1 MSDFLK
7 ITTPVVQK
15 NTAVQPNKP
24 ITTEN
29 QHLDINEA
37 LQIVKTNQGEGMD
50 GNKSTLQGDGKAPSV
65 LINLLKNPSVTVNF
79 LKNIMLLQEIIK
91 LIPVKNT
98 ALTEELQQLFDSLM
112 ISPKD
117 IVTEM
122 MSQEKSSTVFKGEL
136 FDFLRDISSTANE
149 DTTSAITTF
158 LKSINSFVFKQD
170 TLDSVANNLFFLS
183 KYLSPTTELAGKI
196 SVLSGQFKNS
206 TGEDFIALKNQA
218 LALLNEVN
226 ESIFMTPKLEK
237 IISITIYNLSRFNP
251 SEEFLSDA
259 FSNLYTALD
268 GQDNK
273 QTLLNLF
280 HNYLEKPL
288 HDTNQSKVMQTIS
301 KIISA
306 EDSSSEITLLNGEK
320 INNIIHSLLSSPCNF
335 TPLLH
340 YIIPVFS
347 DAGNSFAEFWID
359 PDCEDEKKKGD
370 VKEAIHILIVFDID
384 GIGQFET
391 EIYSRDKKLSIN
403 LLCPKGYD
411 SAFSKTIDSV
421 SPIIS
426 QKGFALE
433 NVKVGVLEKPRSLM
447 DVFKTLPYKRTGI
460 DVKV

>member
-1 MSDFLK
+1 M
-7 ITTPVVQK
+7 VQK
-15 NTAVQPNKP
+15 NTAIQPNKP

-29 QHLDINEA
+29 LHLDINEA
-37 LQIVKTNQGEGMD
+37 LQIVKANQGEGMD
-50 GNKSTLQGDGKAPSV
+50 PHNNSLQGEGKAPSV

-98 ALTEELQQLFDSLM
+98 SLTEELQQLFNSLM

-122 MSQEKSSTVFKGEL
+122 LSQEKSSTVFKGEL
-136 FDFLRDISSTANE
+136 FDFLRNMSSSANNE
-149 DTTSAITTF
+149 AAGAITTF
-158 LKSINSFVFKQD
+158 LKAINSFIFKQD

-183 KYLSPTTELAGKI
+183 NTLSSTSELSQSLAA
-196 SVLSGQFKNS
+196 LSQQFKS
-206 TGEDFIALKNQA
+206 SSGENFVELKNQT
-218 LALLNEVN
+218 LSLLKDIGT
-226 ESIFMTPKLEK
+226 SIFMTPKLEK
-237 IISITIYNLSRFNP
+237 IISITIYNLSRYNP

-273 QTLLNLF
+273 QLLLKLF
-280 HNYLEKPL
+280 HNYLEKPQNNL
-288 HDTNQSKVMQTIS
+288 NQSKVMETIS
-301 KIISA
+301 KIISKETA
-306 EDSSSEITLLNGEK
+306 SSEITLLNGEK

-340 YIIPVFS
+340 YIIPVAS
-347 DAGNSFAEFWID
+347 EAGNSFAEFWID
-359 PDCEDEKKKGD
+359 PDAEEEKKNGEI
-370 VKEAIHILIVFDID
+370 KEAIHILIVFDID

-391 EIYSRDKKLSIN
+391 EIFSRDKRLSIN
-403 LLCPKGYD
+403 LFCPKGYD
-411 SAFSKTIDSV
+411 SVFSKTIDSIA
-421 SPIIS
+421 PIIS
-426 QKGFALE
+426 QKGFALD
-433 NVKVGVLEKPRSLM
+433 NVNVGVLEKPRSLM